1 GLLAL
6 AGVLGVGEGH
16 LLHRKALRVKSAD
29 FAKSGSLFQSFP
41 KDKSAFIILLA
52 HAQGKRRLAEL
63 RRVLPLSLDVL
74 ISAKDRAVSR
84 GWLTRSGALTLAGH
98 KAIRLLR
105 RQGRKNFVAPDPF
118 ASYYP
123 TQLRAPL

>member
-41 KDKSAFIILLA
+41 KEKGDRFIFTTIISATA
-52 HAQGKRRLAEL
+52 HAKPLKANNSLNQSS
-63 RRVLPLSLDVL
+63 LPRASRSLLTV
-74 ISAKDRAVSR
+74 SA
-84 GWLTRSGALTLAGH
+84 LE
-98 KAIRLLR
+98 
-105 RQGRKNFVAPDPF
+105 
-118 ASYYP
+118 
-123 TQLRAPL
+123 PLCSEN

>member
-41 KDKSAFIILLA
+41 SSASFLNRL
-52 HAQGKRRLAEL
+52 GGVFWELSLEGRSFSRLKCRLGERLA
-63 RRVLPLSLDVL
+63 RH
-74 ISAKDRAVSR
+74 
-84 GWLTRSGALTLAGH
+84 LTSIWMGL
-98 KAIRLLR
+98 
-105 RQGRKNFVAPDPF
+105 
-118 ASYYP
+118 
-123 TQLRAPL
+123 

>member
-41 KDKSAFIILLA
+41 KDALIGFYFKVI
-52 HAQGKRRLAEL
+52 
-63 RRVLPLSLDVL
+63 SL
-74 ISAKDRAVSR
+74 
-84 GWLTRSGALTLAGH
+84 
-98 KAIRLLR
+98 
-105 RQGRKNFVAPDPF
+105 
-118 ASYYP
+118 
-123 TQLRAPL
+123 